1 MIYIIR
7 CESSLGASISTLGI
21 TLKKGDAFECPE
33 RVYHK
38 NREMKSLASTGA
50 ISVRPKQAVVA
61 KPKSKGLGAITKL
74 KAPPQVQQPTQVV
87 HNTEVIN
94 KTEVVQQNV
103 DLDDLTEKL
112 MARLSGLL
120 SPELLAQAIASQLP
134 AQQVVVQQSE
144 SANSTNQ
151 QGYNPQSSEELTF
164 IPSKIISDTTKVS
177 SSMASES
184 SGEDNDLS
192 DALSALRAMRKANKD
207 G

>member
-1 MIYIIR
+1 MI
-7 CESSLGASISTLGI
+7 
-21 TLKKGDAFECPE
+21 
-33 RVYHK
+33 
-38 NREMKSLASTGA
+38 
-50 ISVRPKQAVVA
+50 
-61 KPKSKGLGAITKL
+61 
-74 KAPPQVQQPTQVV
+74 

-94 KTEVVQQNV
+94 KTEIVQQNV

-112 MARLSGLL
+112 ISRLSGLL

-144 SANSTNQ
+144 SANATNQ
-151 QGYNPQSSEELTF
+151 QGYNLQSSEELTF

>member
-1 MIYIIR
+1 MIYIVR
-7 CESSLGASISTLGI
+7 CEAQTGVSISTLGI
-21 TLKKGDAFECPE
+21 TLKKGDAFECPQ
-33 RVYHK
+33 RIYSS
-38 NREMKSLASTGA
+38 NREIKSLASTGA
-50 ISVRPKQAVVA
+50 ISVRPKQAIVA
-61 KPKSKGLGAITKL
+61 KPKSKGLGAITKM
-74 KAPPQVQQPTQVV
+74 KAPPQQVPQQQVI

-94 KTEVVQQNV
+94 KTEIVQQNV

-112 MARLSGLL
+112 ISRLSGLL
-120 SPELLAQAIASQLP
+120 APDLLAQAIASQLP

-144 SANSTNQ
+144 NANTTNQ
-151 QGYNPQSSEELTF
+151 QGYNSQSSEELTF